1 MENLGFLPK
10 NSINTDRIVPTEND
24 YEFRSQL
31 LKGDVHDMG
40 AAMFGGIGG
49 HAGLFSNAND
59 LAKIMQLY
67 LNKGMY
73 GDEFYFLAK

>member
-1 MENLGFLPK
+1 M
-10 NSINTDRIVPTEND
+10 REND

-49 HAGLFSNAND
+49 HAGLFSNTND
-59 LAKIMQLY
+59 LAKIMQLF
-67 LNKGMY
+67 LNNGSY
-73 GDEFYFLAK
+73 IAENITL